1 MRTFALAN
9 RFWTVGPSSGP
20 AKIGDCLWNN
30 FAVPIYNFAVLT
42 AFWLHRK
49 VAKMRPVSIACF
61 LLLLCWQAGA
71 QASQPF
77 GAPKTQNNAECVLAG
92 TVVRLDTGE
101 PLKKATVILR
111 SQDNGEQSV
120 FVITDGE
127 GHFQFNKVEPGNYS
141 LEVLHNG
148 FVKMGYGQ
156 KQYGDPVANL
166 NLAAGQKMTD
176 LVFKLPRTSSISG
189 RVMDEDGQPLPRVG
203 VRVYQRSG
211 RNSKH
216 QLGAVAGAGAL
227 TNDLGEYR
235 VFDLVPG
242 RYYVRANYQEPREV
256 MGIKPSSSKSPKES
270 YPPTFYPNAADPAKA
285 VGIIVNAGDQIPSVD
300 FLLEPVHVVNIR
312 GKVFNTIA
320 SGTDGN
326 LSVILMQHREVLND
340 FAPASSQVWNKEGR
354 FEFRDVFP
362 GSYVIRASWSVNQER
377 YSSRRELEV
386 GNADVEGV
394 NVTITRGVDVS
405 GRVAWEQKPPS
416 EAQGV
421 HVALQIS
428 DEGPFP
434 SNSGA
439 PVAEPDGTF
448 LIKNVPE
455 GVYRPQ
461 VITGSLDCFL
471 KSARYGGA
479 DVTDGGLSP
488 HAGTDAALELK
499 LSCRAARIE
508 GFVLTEDSL
517 PAAGVYVVA
526 IPDAPHRDRDWEYRA
541 ERTDQNGRFL
551 LPGIVPGTY
560 RVFSWNCGDDF
571 DWYDAEQLKP
581 YESKGMSVSVEEGDR
596 KTVQLKV
603 IETENASQAQQ

>member
-1 MRTFALAN
+1 
-9 RFWTVGPSSGP
+9 
-20 AKIGDCLWNN
+20 
-30 FAVPIYNFAVLT
+30 
-42 AFWLHRK
+42 
-49 VAKMRPVSIACF
+49 MRPVSIACF
-61 LLLLCWQAGA
+61 LLLLCWQVGA
-71 QASQPF
+71 QAPQPI
-77 GAPKTQNNAECVLAG
+77 GAPKTQNNAECGLAG

-101 PLKKATVILR
+101 PLNKATVILR
-111 SQDNGEQSV
+111 SHDNGEQSV
-120 FVITDGE
+120 FVITDAQA
-127 GHFQFNKVEPGNYS
+127 HFQFDKVEPGNYS

-156 KQYGDPVANL
+156 KKYGDPGANL
-166 NLAAGQKMTD
+166 SLAAGQKISD

-211 RNSKH
+211 RNSKRH
-216 QLGAVAGAGAL
+216 LGGVAGAL

-256 MGIKPSSSKSPKES
+256 MGIKPSSPKSPKES

-285 VGIIVNAGDQIPSVD
+285 VGIIVNAGDHIPSVD

-312 GKVFNTIA
+312 GKVFNTIS
-320 SGTDGN
+320 SGTNGN
-326 LSVILMQHREVLND
+326 LSVTIMQRDEVLND
-340 FAPASSQVWNKEGR
+340 FAPASAQVWNKDGG

-362 GSYVIRASWSVNQER
+362 GSYIIAASWSVNQER
-377 YSSRRELEV
+377 YSGRRELEV
-386 GNADVEGV
+386 GNADVEGI

-416 EAQGV
+416 ESQGV

-428 DEGPFP
+428 GQGP
-434 SNSGA
+434 SSWNSGA
-439 PVAEPDGTF
+439 FESKPDGTF
-448 LIKNVPE
+448 LIKNVQE
-455 GVYRPQ
+455 GVYRPH
-461 VITGSLDCFL
+461 VFTESLDCFV

-508 GFVLTEDSL
+508 GIALTEDSL

-526 IPDAPHRDRDWEYRA
+526 IPDAPHRDHDWEYRA

-551 LPGIVPGTY
+551 LRGIAPGDY

-581 YESKGMSVSVEEGDR
+581 YESKGVSVSVEEGDR

-603 IETENASQAQQ
+603 IETVNFSQASQ

>member
-1 MRTFALAN
+1 M
-9 RFWTVGPSSGP
+9 VS
-20 AKIGDCLWNN
+20 
-30 FAVPIYNFAVLT
+30 
-42 AFWLHRK
+42 WLPRK

-71 QASQPF
+71 QAPQPI
-77 GAPKTQNNAECVLAG
+77 GEPKTQNNAECVLAG
-92 TVVRLDTGE
+92 TVARLDTGE

-111 SQDNGEQSV
+111 SHDNGEQSV
-120 FVITDGE
+120 FVITDAQ
-127 GHFQFNKVEPGNYS
+127 GHFQFDKVEPGNHS
-141 LEVLHNG
+141 LEALHNG
-148 FVKMGYGQ
+148 YVKMGYGQ
-156 KQYGDPVANL
+156 KKYGDPGANL
-166 NLAAGQKMTD
+166 SLAAGQKMTD

-216 QLGAVAGAGAL
+216 QLGAVGGAS

-235 VFDLVPG
+235 VFDLPPG
-242 RYYVRANYQEPREV
+242 RYYARSDYQERTEV
-256 MGIKPSSSKSPKES
+256 MGIKPSSAKSPKEN
-270 YPPTFYPNAADPAKA
+270 YPPTFYPNTIDPAKA
-285 VGIIVNAGDQIPSVD
+285 AVIVVNAGDDIPSVD
-300 FLLEPVHVVNIR
+300 FLMEPAHVVNVR

-320 SGTDGN
+320 SGADGV
-326 LSVILMQHREVLND
+326 LSVFLRLRGDVLND
-340 FAPASSQVWNKEGR
+340 FPMVNSSVWNKEGF

-362 GSYVIRASWSVNQER
+362 GSYTIDASWRANQEN
-377 YSSRRELEV
+377 YSSRRDLEV
-386 GNADVEGV
+386 GNSDVEGV
-394 NVTITRGVDVS
+394 NLTITRGVDVS

-416 EAQGV
+416 EVQGV
-421 HVALQIS
+421 HVTLKAS
-428 DEGPFP
+428 DRGPF
-434 SNSGA
+434 SWNSGA
-439 PVAEPDGTF
+439 FEAAKPDGTF

-455 GVYRPQ
+455 GVYRPY
-461 VITGSLDCFL
+461 VITGSWDCFL

-499 LSCRAARIE
+499 LSFRAARID
-508 GFVLTEDSL
+508 GIALTEDSL

-551 LPGIVPGTY
+551 LRGIVPGDY

-603 IETENASQAQQ
+603 IETENASQAKQ

>member
-1 MRTFALAN
+1 ME
-9 RFWTVGPSSGP
+9 
-20 AKIGDCLWNN
+20 
-30 FAVPIYNFAVLT
+30 YNFSVLT
-42 AFWLHRK
+42 AFWLYRT
-49 VAKMRPVSIACF
+49 VSKMRPVSIVCF

-71 QASQPF
+71 QAPQPI

-111 SQDNGEQSV
+111 SHDNGEQSV
-120 FVITDGE
+120 FVITDAQGR
-127 GHFQFNKVEPGNYS
+127 FQFNKVEPGNYS

-156 KQYGDPVANL
+156 KKYGDPGANL
-166 NLAAGQKMTD
+166 SLAAGQKMTD

-203 VRVYQRSG
+203 VRVYRKSG
-211 RNSKH
+211 RNSNH
-216 QLGAVAGAGAL
+216 RLGAVAGAL

-242 RYYVRANYQEPREV
+242 RYYVRASYQEPTEV
-256 MGIKPSSSKSPKES
+256 QGIKPSSSKSPKES

-326 LSVILMQHREVLND
+326 FSVTLMQRGDVLND
-340 FAPASSQVWNKEGR
+340 FAPVSAQVWNKEGR

-362 GSYVIRASWSVNQER
+362 GSYIVAASWSINQER
-377 YSSRRELEV
+377 YSARREVEV

-394 NVTITRGVDVS
+394 NATITRGVDVS

-421 HVALQIS
+421 HVALQVS
-428 DEGPFP
+428 DQSP
-434 SNSGA
+434 SSWNSGA
-439 PVAEPDGTF
+439 FEPKPDGTF
-448 LIKNVPE
+448 LIRNVQE
-455 GVYRPQ
+455 GVYRPH
-461 VITGSLDCFL
+461 VFTGSLDCFL
-471 KSARYGGA
+471 KSARYGTA

-499 LSCRAARIE
+499 LSCGAARIE
-508 GFVLTEDSL
+508 GVVLTGDSL

-526 IPDAPHRDRDWEYRA
+526 IPDAPHRDHDWEYRA
-541 ERTDQNGRFL
+541 ETTDQNGRFL
-551 LPGIVPGTY
+551 LRGIVPGDY
-560 RVFSWNCGDDF
+560 RIFSWNCADDF
-571 DWYDAEQLKP
+571 DWSDAEQLKP

-603 IETENASQAQQ
+603 IDTVSASQASQ

>member
-1 MRTFALAN
+1 M
-9 RFWTVGPSSGP
+9 VS
-20 AKIGDCLWNN
+20 
-30 FAVPIYNFAVLT
+30 
-42 AFWLHRK
+42 WLPRK

-71 QASQPF
+71 QAPQPI
-77 GAPKTQNNAECVLAG
+77 GEPKTQNNAECVLAG
-92 TVVRLDTGE
+92 TVARLDTGE

-111 SQDNGEQSV
+111 SHDNGEQSV
-120 FVITDGE
+120 FVITDAQ
-127 GHFQFNKVEPGNYS
+127 GHFQFDKVEPGNHS
-141 LEVLHNG
+141 LEALHNG
-148 FVKMGYGQ
+148 YVKMGYGQ
-156 KQYGDPVANL
+156 KKYGDPGANL
-166 NLAAGQKMTD
+166 SLAAGQKMTD
-176 LVFKLPRTSSISG
+176 LVFKLPRKSSISG

-203 VRVYQRSG
+203 VKVYQRSG
-211 RNSKH
+211 RDSKH
-216 QLGAVAGAGAL
+216 HLGGVTGAL

-235 VFDLVPG
+235 IFDLVPG
-242 RYYVRANYQEPREV
+242 RYYVRANYQEPTEV
-256 MGIKPSSSKSPKES
+256 MGIKPSSPMSPKES

-285 VGIIVNAGDQIPSVD
+285 VGIMNAGDQIPSVD

-326 LSVILMQHREVLND
+326 LSVILMQRSEVLND
-340 FAPASSQVWNKEGR
+340 FAPVSSQVWNKEGR

-362 GSYVIRASWSVNQER
+362 GSYVIAASWSVNQER
-377 YSSRRELEV
+377 YSARRELEV
-386 GNADVEGV
+386 GNADVEGI
-394 NVTITRGVDVS
+394 NMTFLRGVDVS
-405 GRVAWEQKPPS
+405 GRVVWEQKPPS
-416 EAQGV
+416 EARGV
-421 HVALQIS
+421 RVALEVS
-428 DEGPFP
+428 DPGPFP

-455 GVYRPQ
+455 GVYRPH
-461 VITGSLDCFL
+461 VFTGSLDCFL

-508 GFVLTEDSL
+508 GIALTEDSL

-526 IPDAPHRDRDWEYRA
+526 IPDAPRRDHDWEYRA

-551 LPGIVPGTY
+551 LRGMVPGDY

-571 DWYDAEQLKP
+571 DWYDAEQLKA
-581 YESKGMSVSVEEGDR
+581 YESKGISVSVEEGDR

-603 IETENASQAQQ
+603 IETVNASQASQ